1 MQRCNISSRPFLV
14 RAWSS
19 TEKKGGVAW
28 HYTSQGQVEPFF
40 LFFFFFFETTP
51 QLQYQMLL
59 LFRKLMA
66 EVRKEGRQQ
75 FSGVECQLK
84 CVCMSVVG
92 LAGGWGLGNQ
102 VSLQAGRMTGNFNK
116 LLAPSWQQL
125 RPPAWP
131 SHILLLSTLAA
142 IPRPSQT
149 GLKSQECN

>member
-1 MQRCNISSRPFLV
+1 MRRSNISSSSFLV

-40 LFFFFFFETTP
+40 LFFFSETTP

-59 LFRKLMA
+59 LFRKPTA

-75 FSGVECQLK
+75 FSGVECQLE
-84 CVCMSVVG
+84 VLVVG

-102 VSLQAGRMTGNFNK
+102 VSLRAGRMTGNFNK